1 MDYTLAGMK
10 LHVILGMNEIHLFKI
25 RRGNVEFEGNLPGYK
40 LGNISSEILS
50 GSMVVLIF

>member
-25 RRGNVEFEGNLPGYK
+25 RRGNVEFKGNLAGYK

-50 GSMVVLIF
+50 GSIVVLIS